1 MAAVHC
7 ISSIIRKLQDS
18 NYKKFFAQNR
28 IVTEEF
34 ALMNCTEI
42 IWISFQ
48 ENGTSK
54 SISTEDPPET
64 IEYGD
69 ARRIVPR
76 MEMQG
81 ESFQDYI
88 GLDDKVLVS
97 DTPTDVEVL
106 DSVTSVT
113 ESLASSS
120 SQH

>member
-1 MAAVHC
+1 MLVLLKSNSGLTMRRIRHIMAAVHC

-64 IEYGD
+64 FE
-69 ARRIVPR
+69 
-76 MEMQG
+76 
-81 ESFQDYI
+81 
-88 GLDDKVLVS
+88 LK
-97 DTPTDVEVL
+97 
-106 DSVTSVT
+106 
-113 ESLASSS
+113 
-120 SQH
+120 